1 MQAEGGDFV
10 KSLIKKL
17 LWELEEFEQAI
28 ETIEQKLVELF
39 VALTEEE
46 EE

>member
-1 MQAEGGDFV
+1 M

-17 LWELEEFEQAI
+17 LDDLDAFEEAI
-28 ETIEQKLVELF
+28 ETIEHKLVELF

-46 EE
+46 E